1 MPTAGLEVLT
11 WEGVFATADSSRNR
25 WQGPLAREPL
35 AREPLARTAWFY
47 YVGGGVL
54 VGIDDNRY
62 YCSTSG
68 QPLYAC
74 PLVFGTKRLG
84 ILVFFVSGKRV

>member
-1 MPTAGLEVLT
+1 MDTVVLQGEGGRKCLGSMPTAGRTDKSWAEVLT
-11 WEGVFATADSSRNR
+11 WEGVFTTADSSRNR

-47 YVGGGVL
+47 CVGDGVL
-54 VGIDDNRY
+54 VGIDDTRY

-68 QPLYAC
+68 QPL
-74 PLVFGTKRLG
+74 
-84 ILVFFVSGKRV
+84 